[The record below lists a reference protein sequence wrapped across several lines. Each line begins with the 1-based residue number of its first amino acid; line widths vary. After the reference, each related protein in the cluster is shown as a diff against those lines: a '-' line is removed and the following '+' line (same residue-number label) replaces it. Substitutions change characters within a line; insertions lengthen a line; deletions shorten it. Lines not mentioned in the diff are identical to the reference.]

1 MDKQAEA
8 LRLAEWLE
16 NEPGYDWDKNYCLT
30 VAELRRLHQV
40 NQELVEA
47 LEGLMPYIAT
57 QATGCYGDKCREPWC
72 FSCNGADDAFAAA
85 EKGQDACAKA
95 SEVLAKHKEQA

>member
-1 MDKQAEA
+1 MNTQPTA
-8 LRLAEWLE
+8 LRLADAIMLE
-16 NEPGYDWDKNYCLT
+16 RPNVKAATRQDAAAK
-30 VAELRRLHQV
+30 LRHLHSL